1 MIGGRQDLLPP
12 AGATPET
19 HTLLNACVA

>member
-1 MIGGRQDLLPP
+1 MIEGRQDLLPP